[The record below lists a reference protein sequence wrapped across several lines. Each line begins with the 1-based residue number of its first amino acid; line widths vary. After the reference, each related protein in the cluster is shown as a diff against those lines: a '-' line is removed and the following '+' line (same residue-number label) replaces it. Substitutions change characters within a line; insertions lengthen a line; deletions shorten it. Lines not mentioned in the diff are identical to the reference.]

1 MNRVTVFNP
10 EHDLALA
17 NGDKHFI
24 APKNIR
30 EMAKDLTPL
39 LEVMDDED
47 IMVWGWDHAIKSH
60 LLRMGIAS
68 DMLPTDEA
76 LTKLRTC
83 SERQSAHHLLRA
95 FHADHPDGPYTGE
108 SILAHSIDD
117 IAAYATL
124 HGHIILKDPL
134 SSSGKGLRH
143 VNINEDDNDNENFQW
158 IASSSPS
165 LSKVKN
171 WINALIKRHGYL
183 TAEPFY
189 DKAQDFAMEFCIR
202 DGQCHFIGYSLFNTN
217 HHGRYESNLL
227 MADEKIENLLAQ
239 YVPHSALHE
248 VRDWV
253 IAHNNHFIPTEWNTT
268 KHPLYFGIDMMV
280 VRTTDKVAF
289 EREQRLLADSAER
302 SNFNEVNGQQT
313 TDAIRKAN
321 FQFLLHPCVEINL
334 RLNMGIIAH
343 EVRRRVLASQC
354 EGTFHVAAFPTTEAL
369 HHFQQE
375 QLLNHP
381 ATYQEEK
388 VVSGYHPLTP
398 IAQNTRH
405 HAYVICKQE
414 NNR

>member
-143 VNINEDDNDNENFQW
+143 VNINEDDNDNENFLW
-158 IASSSPS
+158 VASSSPS

-183 TAEPFY
+183 TAEPYY

-217 HHGRYESNLL
+217 HHGRYESNQL

-268 KHPLYFGIDMMV
+268 KHPLYFGIDMMIV
-280 VRTTDKVAF
+280 ETT
-289 EREQRLLADSAER
+289 
-302 SNFNEVNGQQT
+302 
-313 TDAIRKAN
+313 AN
-321 FQFLLHPCVEINL
+321 SRFALHPCVEINL

-343 EVRRRVLASQC
+343 EVYRKLLVPGT
-354 EGTFHVAAFPTTEAL
+354 EGTFHVTAFSTDEAAHQFHQEHTTK
-369 HHFQQE
+369 
-375 QLLNHP
+375 HP
-381 ATYQEEK
+381 PVCRDGK
-388 VVSGYHPLTP
+388 ILSGYHPLTS
-398 IAQNTRH
+398 IHSHTHH
-405 HAYVICKQE
+405 HAYVICK
-414 NNR
+414 

>member
-1 MNRVTVFNP
+1 MNNIKVFNP
-10 EHDLALA
+10 EHDMALA
-17 NGDKHFI
+17 NGDRHFI
-24 APKNIR
+24 APRNIR
-30 EMAKDLTPL
+30 EMARDLTPL

-189 DKAQDFAMEFCIR
+189 NKVQDFAMEFCIR
-202 DGQCHFIGYSLFNTN
+202 DEQCHFIGYSLFNTN

-268 KHPLYFGIDMMV
+268 KHPLYFGIDMMIV
-280 VRTTDKVAF
+280 ETT
-289 EREQRLLADSAER
+289 
-302 SNFNEVNGQQT
+302 
-313 TDAIRKAN
+313 AN
-321 FQFLLHPCVEINL
+321 SRFALHPCVEINL

-343 EVRRRVLASQC
+343 EVYRKLLVPGT
-354 EGTFHVAAFPTTEAL
+354 EGTFHVTAFPTDEAA
-369 HHFQQE
+369 HQFHQE
-375 QLLNHP
+375 HTTKHP
-381 ATYQEEK
+381 PVCRDGK
-388 VVSGYHPLTP
+388 ILSGYHPLTS
-398 IAQNTRH
+398 IHSHTHH
-405 HAYVICKQE
+405 HAYVIC
-414 NNR
+414 R